1 MVFGE
6 VLKKLRTE
14 RGMSQQNLADLLG
27 VKRPTVTNYELGT
40 SFPAF
45 HQLLDIVRLFDV
57 SSDYLLGLQ
66 PSNTRVEENVEATP
80 AFQNKKYI
88 SSVAEPEPL
97 LRPQILVATQDTSGN
112 LTVPIVNRKAAAS
125 YLSGYQT
132 QEYFE
137 ELDALT
143 VPAYMLR
150 GGQGLIIQATND
162 SMEDTI
168 FEGDMLLCRYMEAAQ
183 WDEIPDFSVCV
194 IVSESRGI
202 QVKRVK
208 ARFQREGFIRCK
220 SDNRTYRSF
229 NLFAADILQIW
240 QVSLLLTTNMPNR
253 ADTLYRKIDHL
264 EEGHDD
270 MRELY
275 EQMRQ
280 ELKELKGNFLQQLQ
294 EQKGVGKEK
303 QG

>member
-1 MVFGE
+1 MDPQIATR
-6 VLKKLRTE
+6 LRE
-14 RGMSQQNLADLLG
+14 C
-27 VKRPTVTNYELGT
+27 
-40 SFPAF
+40 
-45 HQLLDIVRLFDV
+45 RL
-57 SSDYLLGLQ
+57 LLGLKQ
-66 PSNTRVEENVEATP
+66 SEAAELAGVQQSDVSRMEAGKAKFVTPEYMQFLHTRAISLNYIFAGEGEATLN
-80 AFQNKKYI
+80 AYLNAYTSEEDQDKKYI

-97 LRPQILVATQDTSGN
+97 LRPQILIATQDTSGN

-208 ARFQREGFIRCK
+208 ARFRHEGFIRCK

-229 NLFAADILQIW
+229 NLFAEDILQIW

-264 EEGHDD
+264 EENFDD

-280 ELKELKGNFLQQLQ
+280 ELQKLKGN
-294 EQKGVGKEK
+294 